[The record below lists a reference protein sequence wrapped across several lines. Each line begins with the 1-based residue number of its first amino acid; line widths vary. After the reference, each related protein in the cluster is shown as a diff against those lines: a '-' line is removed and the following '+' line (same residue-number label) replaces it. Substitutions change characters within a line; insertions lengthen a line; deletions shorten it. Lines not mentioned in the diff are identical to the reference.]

1 MLGQSLRTIPTTA
14 QDNVLNESISPI
26 VLASASPRRVEL
38 LQQIGISPVVH
49 PVDIDE
55 TPREGELVTDL
66 VVRLAR
72 EKAQQGALE
81 TVGEHPVIGSDTVG
95 LLDGKVLLKPIDYD
109 DAEAML
115 LNMSNRWH
123 EIHTAVALVHQ
134 GSCYEVTAVS
144 RVKFRELSRDE
155 ISEYWQTGE
164 PQDKAGAYAVQGL
177 AAVFIERIEGSY
189 SGIMGLPLF
198 ETAQLLREVGLSY
211 TKNKST
217 EA

>member
-1 MLGQSLRTIPTTA
+1 
-14 QDNVLNESISPI
+14 LNELNSSL
-26 VLASASPRRVEL
+26 VLASASPRRVKL
-38 LQQIGISPVVH
+38 LKQIGISPIVH

-55 TPREGELVTDL
+55 TPGESELVTDL

-81 TVGEHPVIGSDTVG
+81 TGGDYPVIGSDTVG
-95 LLDGKVLLKPIDYD
+95 LIDGKVLLKPVDYD

-123 EIHTAVALVHQ
+123 EIHTAVALIHQ
-134 GSCYEVTAVS
+134 GTCYEVTAVS
-144 RVKFRELSRDE
+144 RVKFRAISQSE
-155 ISEYWQTGE
+155 IAEYWESGE
-164 PQDKAGAYAVQGL
+164 PKDKAGAYAVQGL

-198 ETAQLLREVGLSY
+198 ETAQLMREVGLSY
-211 TKNKST
+211 TKNKSA
-217 EA
+217 EL